1 LNYFLKNFYFYKS
14 IKIEKFLISILQIGD
29 IEKYL
34 NRNRMIEIIIE
45 VLFNIS
51 FITNKKHINL
61 ENTIS
66 NECLFELTEDNLKE
80 KIILFCLNCLK
91 SFINI
96 FKTLINRKIVPE
108 QNTKSQN
115 NVNTKITGSNA
126 VIPDSMSYMMMSR
139 SEVNQNFNIKAIV
152 TYIKNFLSLLS
163 VYFISIPIL
172 TDKDKEKLKKYT
184 DYANMFIEMVY
195 EMKTIMKIK
204 SSIITS
210 ILYFLIKTKTVFLR
224 LGNETVVKAIFLLLC
239 IGWPQYENDIF
250 KYFSENF
257 NVKLKKFHESSQQTI
272 DKKLNSFDFTPFTST
287 SITQTVKMNEH
298 KKEFICYLADLACW
312 YYFEH
317 FSSTKIVL
325 KILSNVFRTK
335 YGREKIFI
343 DLIKWNIFSK
353 SNRDNLKRNYR
364 SQVTENSHTFLG
376 KK

>member
-1 LNYFLKNFYFYKS
+1 
-14 IKIEKFLISILQIGD
+14 
-29 IEKYL
+29 
-34 NRNRMIEIIIE
+34 MIEIIIE

-96 FKTLINRKIVPE
+96 FKSLMNKKVVSE
-108 QNTKSQN
+108 QNTKTQN
-115 NVNTKITGSNA
+115 NFNTKLIGSNN
-126 VIPDSMSYMMMSR
+126 VISDSMSYLMMTR

-152 TYIKNFLSLLS
+152 TYIKSFLSLLS
-163 VYFISIPIL
+163 VYFISIPIDS
-172 TDKDKEKLKKYT
+172 DKDKEKLKKFNE
-184 DYANMFIEMVY
+184 YANMFIEIVY
-195 EMKTIMKIK
+195 EMKMIMKIK

-210 ILYFLIKTKTVFLR
+210 ILYFLIKTKTVFLK
-224 LGNETVVKAIFLLLC
+224 LGNEMVVKAIFLLLG
-239 IGWPQYENDIF
+239 IGWPQYENEIL

-257 NVKLKKFHESSQQTI
+257 NVKLKKFHESNQPLM
-272 DKKLNSFDFTPFTST
+272 DKRGNLYDLSS
-287 SITQTVKMNEH
+287 SSSASVIQTVKMNEH
-298 KKEFICYLADLACW
+298 KKEFISYLSDVASW
-312 YYFEH
+312 YYLEH
-317 FSSTKIVL
+317 FSSNKIVL

-335 YGREKIFI
+335 NGREKIFT

-353 SNRDNLKRNYR
+353 SNRDNLKSNYR
-364 SQVTENSHTFLG
+364 SKVSENSHTFLG